1 MGLNCHEA
9 FIVHLARLV
18 RPKLFVKLGLFKCE
32 LFNQI
37 TPYAEKSI
45 GVDIQPE
52 AGNYMKQSQ
61 DTRFVKGTT
70 LEFAKELEVNPL
82 QINMLFIDADHSK
95 AAELHDFH
103 EFFPFIAPQG
113 LILFQDS
120 HPDNAEMMKP
130 GLSETVN
137 RAVEIMRR
145 DTRSYE
151 LMPIPASPCLT
162 ICRKRQVQLSLH

>member
-1 MGLNCHEA
+1 MMGLNCNEA

-18 RPKLFVKLGLFKCE
+18 RPKLFVKFGLFQCV

-37 TPYAEKSI
+37 APYAEKSI

-52 AGNYMKQSQ
+52 AGNYIRQSQ

-70 LEFAKELEVNPL
+70 QEFAKELEGNSL
-82 QINMLFIDADHSK
+82 QINMLFIDADHFKVS
-95 AAELHDFH
+95 ERQDFQ

-120 HPDNAEMMKP
+120 HPENSELRKP
-130 GLSETVN
+130 RLGQ
-137 RAVEIMRR
+137 

-151 LMPIPASPCLT
+151 LIPIPVSPSLT
-162 ICRKRQVQLSLH
+162 VCRKRPIQWSLH

>member
-82 QINMLFIDADHSK
+82 QINMLFIDADQSK
-95 AAELHDFH
+95 AAVLQDFH
-103 EFFPFIAPQG
+103 EFFPFIAPHG
-113 LILFQDS
+113 LIMLHDS
-120 HPDNAEMMKP
+120 HPENAEMIKP
-130 GLSETVN
+130 GLSGTAN
-137 RAVEIMRR
+137 QAVEILRR
-145 DTRSYE
+145 DTRTYE
-151 LMPIPASPCLT
+151 LMKIPVSPGLT
-162 ICRKRQVQLSLH
+162 IYRKRQAQLS